1 MSASTTSA
9 ANPVGIH
16 ALVWT
21 GSWDESA
28 ARDAMRRTVD
38 AGYDL
43 IEVPVLDPANVDPV
57 MTRELATEHGL
68 TTRFSTGLTP
78 ETDISS
84 DDPAVVDAGA
94 RMLEGA
100 LGVVAE
106 AGSDFLG
113 GVVSSAMAKYT
124 TLPTARGRANA
135 VSVLRELAD
144 TARQDAITIGLEVVN
159 RYESNLL
166 NTADQALAF
175 IEEID
180 RDNVGVHLDVYHM
193 NIEER
198 DLAGPVRRCA
208 MSDRLVHVHVGESH
222 RGYLGTGSV
231 DLSGLFRALHDVGYA
246 GPLVFESFS
255 SVVVSEAF
263 TTALGIWREPW
274 RDADD
279 LARHARLAIE
289 FHTHAAAMDPAAH
302 RES

>member
-1 MSASTTSA
+1 
-9 ANPVGIH
+9 
-16 ALVWT
+16 
-21 GSWDESA
+21 
-28 ARDAMRRTVD
+28 MRRTAA

-43 IEVPVLDPANVDPV
+43 IEVPVLDPADVDPA
-57 MTRELATEHGL
+57 MTRELAAEHGL

-78 ETDISS
+78 DTDVSS
-84 DDPAVVDAGA
+84 DDPDTVAAGA
-94 RMLEGA
+94 RLLA
-100 LGVVAE
+100 DAVDVVAA

-124 TLPTARGRANA
+124 TLPTPRGRANA
-135 VSVLRELAD
+135 IAVLRDVAD
-144 TARQDAITIGLEVVN
+144 RAAADGITIGLEVVN

-175 IEEID
+175 LDELD

-208 MSDRLVHVHVGESH
+208 DAGRLVHVHVGESH

-231 DLSGLFRALHDVGYA
+231 DLLGLFRALADVGYV

-279 LARHARLAIE
+279 LARHARQTIAT
-289 FHTHAAAMDPAAH
+289 HTHAARQLAADTEVH
-302 RES
+302 A